1 MSKVTHPVGF
11 IRAHFAGAAA
21 APQLTA
27 ELNTLMLVN
36 IAAYVRQV
44 LESIREAVELH
55 TGFDTGGTQVEI
67 TAQAVNGLQFQL

>member
-1 MSKVTHPVGF
+1 
-11 IRAHFAGAAA
+11 
-21 APQLTA
+21 
-27 ELNTLMLVN
+27 MLVN

>member
-1 MSKVTHPVGF
+1 V
-11 IRAHFAGAAA
+11 A

-44 LESIREAVELH
+44 LESIRDAVELH
-55 TGFDTGGTQVEI
+55 TGFDPHTSDEI
-67 TAQAVNGLQFQL
+67 TAQAINGLRFQL